1 MKLSR
6 APMTVF
12 PKKTFCKLAVHI
24 CQGRWTYRMYF
35 NKETIRGTVFV
46 FFLQSNAGN
55 YTPRPISVQ
64 SRVWNQSSL
73 LFISQKTV
81 VDMQDGVSLYK
92 GPEDLQWNFLWCYD
106 NFRFLWTLILTHAV
120 CCFCTVGPQKAAVKN
135 FFFPFVLAFTT
146 GRKWN
151 PSLSLSKRNT
161 LSFLNTF
168 ISLLLSSLISC
179 SLTTALV

>member
-1 MKLSR
+1 
-6 APMTVF
+6 MTVF

-24 CQGRWTYRMYF
+24 CQGRWTYCMYF

-64 SRVWNQSSL
+64 SRVLNQSSL

-92 GPEDLQWNFLWCYD
+92 GPEDLQ
-106 NFRFLWTLILTHAV
+106 
-120 CCFCTVGPQKAAVKN
+120 
-135 FFFPFVLAFTT
+135 
-146 GRKWN
+146 
-151 PSLSLSKRNT
+151 
-161 LSFLNTF
+161 
-168 ISLLLSSLISC
+168 
-179 SLTTALV
+179 